1 MIVFICLGIVGLTMF
16 VFAALLGGHDHSDM
30 GHDFSDHDAAHDTGP
45 SFFSAFSLAFFLT
58 GFGGVGTLL
67 KASGWSTFPS
77 SLLALL
83 AGCSLWAL
91 AFGFMSM
98 LHRQQADSTVTSAKL
113 IGAIGVVTIP
123 VSKDHL
129 GKIQCAACTEEL
141 IVRCDEEVGA
151 GERVRILEGTGGIY
165 FVKKV

>member
-1 MIVFICLGIVGLTMF
+1 
-16 VFAALLGGHDHSDM
+16 
-30 GHDFSDHDAAHDTGP
+30 
-45 SFFSAFSLAFFLT
+45 
-58 GFGGVGTLL
+58 
-67 KASGWSTFPS
+67 
-77 SLLALL
+77 
-83 AGCSLWAL
+83 
-91 AFGFMSM
+91 MSM